1 MYSLSFANHHFSSHI
16 FALLFHSHRYETL
29 SGGDCSVLKTI
40 MKTRRDCEYGEASA
54 MSCVAAGMGKF
65 DLMTGT
71 AEVIAAEDP
80 FAFYDGGNAEFG
92 E

>member
-1 MYSLSFANHHFSSHI
+1 
-16 FALLFHSHRYETL
+16 
-29 SGGDCSVLKTI
+29 
-40 MKTRRDCEYGEASA
+40 